1 MRACLLWAHTKCT
14 GPPGAFWCSACNVA
28 SAPQVCRPIACGTTD
43 AWNTTAYVIQNARHA
58 NTSHTIMYGAL
69 AFGGASFLGRSSHL
83 TCDCATGL
91 SAFRPGYKRAEA
103 LAQNKQAVARLQ
115 VTSQSSTRSTRSSPS
130 SLCEPRSQ
138 HRWLDAVQHLVY
150 VHLVR
155 CSVHTLGHS
164 HTKIQ
169 QCHLCAPLELDNML
183 ACAIASNCLRAH
195 IKFA

>member
-1 MRACLLWAHTKCT
+1 MDRRRLDFNPPRARSAGRLHARTSTVGPYKMYGAARGVLVFRLQRCVRTTGLSANRVRDNGRMEHNSLCNTKC
-14 GPPGAFWCSACNVA
+14 V
-28 SAPQVCRPIACGTTD
+28 
-43 AWNTTAYVIQNARHA
+43 RHA

-69 AFGGASFLGRSSHL
+69 AFGGASFVGRSSHL
-83 TCDCATGL
+83 TCDCATGF

-115 VTSQSSTRSTRSSPS
+115 ATSQSSTRSTRSSPS

-164 HTKIQ
+164 HTDG
-169 QCHLCAPLELDNML
+169 P
-183 ACAIASNCLRAH
+183 
-195 IKFA
+195 